1 MVAPVI
7 SVTGAG
13 GHKQYMSLVRE
24 AGSFSEQEEAE
35 SLRVL
40 ACADAGVSAQHARD
54 MARTRL
60 VEGYQ
65 PLILAM
71 ARRYVRRCRL
81 LSASDLAQE
90 GNVGLLEAM
99 ARYDGREDVTAFRS
113 WACIWIRS
121 AILTAI
127 WRNEYPLSVPIRK
140 VKALVR
146 LKRAQ
151 ADLLA
156 ELGRE
161 PMAEELAA
169 RLHSTVKAVR
179 DLQVLGALRAV
190 SLDAPVDEDL
200 DERSLADTIAAPSA
214 SSPAQEHSHIAWLVS
229 HLPPRQRDVIVLRYG
244 FLDGH
249 AYSVAA
255 VAKRL
260 NLSAER
266 VEELDRQA
274 RIRLRSWLEVRQP
287 EAA

>member
-7 SVTGAG
+7 TASGIG
-13 GHKQYMSLVRE
+13 EHKQYAS
-24 AGSFSEQEEAE
+24 SFRQASFFTEQEETE
-35 SLRVL
+35 SLHIL
-40 ACADAGVSAQHARD
+40 ARAGSGASAQRALD
-54 MARTRL
+54 AARTRI

-90 GNVGLLEAM
+90 GNVGLLEAI
-99 ARYDGREDVTAFRS
+99 ARHDGREDVVAFRS
-113 WACIWIRS
+113 WLRIWIRS

-127 WRNEYPLSVPIRK
+127 WRIEYPLSVPIRK

-146 LKRAQ
+146 LRRAQ
-151 ADLLA
+151 SDLLA

-161 PMAEELAA
+161 PTAEELAT
-169 RLHSTVKAVR
+169 RLNSTVKAVR
-179 DLQVLGALRAV
+179 DLQVLAALRAV

-214 SSPAQEHSHIAWLVS
+214 SPPAQEHSRIAWLVS
-229 HLPPRQRDVIVLRYG
+229 HLPPRQRDVIALRYG
-244 FLDGH
+244 FHDGQ

-274 RIRLRSWLEVRQP
+274 RIRLRSLLEVRQP
-287 EAA
+287 EAV